1 MKMVFK
7 KIEALIMAS
16 TYAQAGARDA
26 AMDCLQAVYSP
37 QTRKGKHPQNQ
48 KKQRPR
54 LRV

>member
-1 MKMVFK
+1 MKMVFR

-16 TYAQAGARDA
+16 TYAQAGAREA

-37 QTRKGKHPQNQ
+37 QVQKSKQPQNQ
-48 KKQRPR
+48 KKQRPQ